1 MVKKANKTKK
11 KEVEESE
18 KELGEDIE
26 DAEEDVKKLGSVIS
40 NISNDEV
47 VNRIAIKGSKPIS
60 QLKKG
65 DKVKVDGVQ
74 YEIDAHYILIDHGRT
89 KEMTIEIFN
98 PKTDKDYQ
106 LRYFSDQAETSM
118 EFYELQEIV
127 YVRRSLER
135 VEW

>member
-74 YEIDAHYILIDHGRT
+74 YEIDAHYVLIDHGRT